1 MSSIDIFQ
9 ELANLLNRG
18 EAAAIA
24 VIIRMEGSTPRKTGA
39 RMLVRGD
46 GTTLGTIGGGRPEA
60 ETIQTALQCLKTR
73 SIQIL
78 SFDLNTLKD
87 PDMDL
92 RCGGS
97 VMILVEPIFPPD
109 KCIIFGGGHVG
120 FAIYSILSM
129 VDFNVTMVD
138 DRKMYASK
146 KRFPNAKKIICAP
159 YKNACEK
166 LSPDKNTYIVI
177 CTRAHGHDE
186 DCLRWALKGSAEYI
200 GMLGSRKKV
209 EYFRKKLR
217 GEGIKPNMLRRL
229 HAPIGLDIGAVTP
242 EEIAVSVAAEMI
254 QIRASRYLD
263 LSKADKKH

>member
-1 MSSIDIFQ
+1 MAIFQ

-18 EAAAIA
+18 EPAAIA
-24 VIIRMEGSTPRKTGA
+24 VIIRIEGSTPRKTGA

-60 ETIQTALQCLKTR
+60 ETIQAALQCLKTR
-73 SIQIL
+73 SMQML

-97 VMILVEPIFPPD
+97 VMILVEPVIPPD
-109 KCIIFGGGHVG
+109 QCVIFGGGHVG

-129 VDFNVTMVD
+129 VDFSITVVD

-146 KRFPNAKKIICAP
+146 KRFPKAHKVICAP
-159 YKNACEK
+159 YKKSFER
-166 LSPDKNTYIVI
+166 LSPGKNTYIVI
-177 CTRAHGHDE
+177 CTRAHGHDG
-186 DCLRWALKGSAEYI
+186 DCLRWALNGSAEYV

-209 EYFRKKLR
+209 EYLRKKMR
-217 GEGIKPNMLRRL
+217 EEGIKPSRLRRL
-229 HAPIGLDIGAVTP
+229 HSPIGLDIGAVTP
-242 EEIAVSVAAEMI
+242 EEIAVSAAAEII
-254 QIRASRYLD
+254 QVRAARFSD
-263 LSKADKKH
+263 